1 MTSMPA
7 MTTHHVGELVIHAEQ
22 GWNNGNSP
30 VGLMM
35 AVRLH
40 QLGRATDHVVHA
52 ASETCEHC
60 GQRSSRKH
68 DRQ

>member
-1 MTSMPA
+1 MSKRKPEP
-7 MTTHHVGELVIHAEQ
+7 MTTHHVGEFTVHAEQ

-30 VGLMM
+30 TGLAM

-40 QLGRATDHVVHA
+40 RLGRETPCHVVHA

-60 GQRSSRKH
+60 KGEQ
-68 DRQ
+68 